1 MFFEFLK
8 KQKKAKEK
16 LKLTQIA
23 IINLQIPEKQKA
35 LYLQALEILD
45 EEGIGKIY
53 DTLINFV
60 ETTEIKELDEIQRN
74 NFSVVTWMRKK
85 EAEEKRKEI
94 NSFSF
99 LISNI

>member
-74 NFSVVTWMRKK
+74 NFSVVT
-85 EAEEKRKEI
+85 
-94 NSFSF
+94 
-99 LISNI
+99 